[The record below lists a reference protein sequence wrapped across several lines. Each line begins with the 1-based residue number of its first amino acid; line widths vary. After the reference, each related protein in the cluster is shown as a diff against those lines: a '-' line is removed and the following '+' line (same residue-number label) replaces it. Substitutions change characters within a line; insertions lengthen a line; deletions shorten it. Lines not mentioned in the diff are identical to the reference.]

1 MEGDSMFGIG
11 DVQIQVAYAMAIGL
25 AILCVAYGV
34 VMWNKE
40 DD

>member
-1 MEGDSMFGIG
+1 MFGI
-11 DVQIQVAYAMAIGL
+11 DDIQIEVAYTLAIGL
-25 AILCVAYGV
+25 ALLCVAYGV

>member
-1 MEGDSMFGIG
+1 MFGI
-11 DVQIQVAYAMAIGL
+11 DDIQIEVAYTLAIGL
-25 AILCVAYGV
+25 ALLCVVYGV